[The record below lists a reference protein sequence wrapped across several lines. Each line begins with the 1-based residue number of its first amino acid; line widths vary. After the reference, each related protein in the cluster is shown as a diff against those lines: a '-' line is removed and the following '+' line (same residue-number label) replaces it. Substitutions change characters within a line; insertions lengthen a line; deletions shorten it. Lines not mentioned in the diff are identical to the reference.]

1 MSGADTDPQVS
12 RRGFLGTCGTIGATA
27 MLPTPTVGQAAREQF
42 DPLAAGPDLDLS
54 GVSPEGRE
62 RVAAVDRRFQQ
73 QRSGMRTVHAVKN
86 LGLDAS
92 GNTAVGDA
100 LASKISGMSNV
111 RVKFPSDGLFSFS
124 GGTVLRPA
132 GPVDL
137 IGNGCTFRLDTDRER
152 RILNID
158 SFPSGSLM
166 QGINI
171 ETTGDTTAGIRVG
184 TEGTS
189 RVENVNVK
197 GYMRSDQKYKNRL
210 SAVFA
215 PVAYSSSATMQLRNC
230 TAVGGS
236 PAGTHDQNDKPESA
250 IVNQIA
256 SPMGVWI
263 GTQTE
268 GTIQL
273 AVMKLRGWSNGVY
286 GGRTNGRAEVAGGTY
301 WNNINSQLRLGGASV
316 VDGATLILDDR
327 KWSMKQN
334 PGPYSLG
341 EKQGVYA
348 VRVDPGTSGNQTDP
362 IRFQN
367 VKIQAKSMGE
377 GASVID
383 FESHAGPGMFDNC
396 KIMNHL
402 DRPILYGA
410 PPAGGGPTNIMV
422 KHCRIGGSSPKPVM
436 DIHGRQQ
443 SRIATTCITIPNA
456 GPDDIKGADI
466 GKGVSFGKC
475 KSSSGLKAPK
485 KVSSGGNISSLPAP
499 SYNGSASG
507 SASTGASATSGSGG
521 GGLGWAG
528 KLLGGMVAAPL
539 IGIAVMALPLIIGL
553 LVLGGVT
560 FGGLLL
566 FFKKLAE

>member
-1 MSGADTDPQVS
+1 MADADTLSVS
-12 RRGFLGTCGTIGATA
+12 RRQFLSTCGAIGATA
-27 MLPTPTVGQAAREQF
+27 TLPTMTTGQAAREQV
-42 DPLAAGPDLDLS
+42 DPLAAGPDPDLS

-73 QRSGMRTVHAVKN
+73 QRPAMRTVHAVKN

-92 GNTAVGDA
+92 GSTAVGDA
-100 LASKISGMSNV
+100 LASKISGMSNT
-111 RVKFPSDGLFSFS
+111 RVKFPSGGVFRFT
-124 GGTVLRPA
+124 GGTVLDPS
-132 GPVDL
+132 GTVDL
-137 IGNGCTFRLDTDRER
+137 IGSGCTFKLDSNRER

-158 SFPSGSLM
+158 SFPSGSLAK
-166 QGINI
+166 GINI
-171 ETTGDTTAGIRVG
+171 EATGDTTAGIRVG
-184 TEGTS
+184 TEGTA

-210 SAVFA
+210 SAVYA
-215 PVAYSSSATMQLRNC
+215 PTAYSSSATIQLRKC
-230 TAVGGS
+230 SAVGGS
-236 PAGTHDQNDKPESA
+236 PAGTHDQNDKPDSA
-250 IVNQIA
+250 VVNQIA

-268 GTIQL
+268 GTVQL
-273 AVMKLRGWSNGVY
+273 ADMKLRGWSNGVY

-301 WNNINSQLRLGGASV
+301 WNNINSQLRLGGASI

-348 VRVDPGTSGNQTDP
+348 IRVDPDTSGNQTDP
-362 IRFQN
+362 IRFKG

-383 FESHAGPGMFDNC
+383 FESHAGPGVFDNC

-402 DRPILYGA
+402 GRPVIYAA
-410 PPAGGGPTNIMV
+410 PKVGGGPSNIMLRNSLV
-422 KHCRIGGSSPKPVM
+422 GGSSPQPVM
-436 DIHGRQQ
+436 EIHERQQ
-443 SRIATTCITIPNA
+443 SRIQQTCVTIPNA
-456 GPDDIKGADI
+456 GPDSIKGAKI

-475 KSSSGLKAPK
+475 KSGSGLSKPK
-485 KVSSGGNISSLPAP
+485 KVGSGGNISSLPAP
-499 SYNGSASG
+499 NASVSANS
-507 SASTGASATSGSGG
+507 SASTGASASSSSGG
-521 GGLGWAG
+521 MGWAG

-539 IGIAVMALPLIIGL
+539 IGIAIMALPIILGL

-560 FGGLLL
+560 FGGLLF
-566 FFKKLAE
+566 FFKKLAD